1 MVLWVIRYPAAQG
14 MMQGPWLSHRTPRGV
29 DCSRGRERTI
39 KEETRRILK
48 ALGSGGGG
56 GGGNGDFA
64 TLLLSQVHRS
74 SSSVYSQTKGGGEE
88 SRIAERAPLKA
99 ITPQIL
105 LDGVSTWETGV
116 SLWADGNPYP
126 SPSCAQWEWHH
137 KQTTTKKSTQIAEGV
152 PAEHCDFF
160 FSFWPPPMLVRELTC
175 VVCGQ
180 TQLAAPAVQL

>member
-1 MVLWVIRYPAAQG
+1 
-14 MMQGPWLSHRTPRGV
+14 MQGPWLSHRTPRGV

-48 ALGSGGGG
+48 ALGSGG